1 MAKNMQSNQIII
13 LVATCVLVIVFFYHS
28 ACWMRNS
35 NESFEN
41 ANNAVM
47 FFENCGE
54 NKGLYHTTKADAY
67 NMFNVNS
74 TPLANSSISA
84 LTVPPTAKVT
94 LYDRRSSK
102 GDSIS
107 LLPGDQS
114 VADCLTAAGWNK
126 RAKSVVVEPL
136 VTVYPECE
144 YSGAPKGFDVGF
156 HILSDNVIF
165 KSMRI
170 PEGYGVALLDSI
182 TYDQNTRFKLL
193 EGPYDVWCVD
203 SLPYSSTRD
212 WGSMTKAFNIARLAM
227 FYDDTKYRKKIVSLE
242 VDSTQPQVLPGSIRS
257 FKIPPGYKALI
268 YYNQESATKKEKPQA
283 ILTMSQQ
290 VVTIPKPPRV
300 SPEEFKVFVVFD
312 KNWAGDDTKSVDA
325 DLKEWKW

>member
-1 MAKNMQSNQIII
+1 
-13 LVATCVLVIVFFYHS
+13 
-28 ACWMRNS
+28 MRNS

-41 ANNAVM
+41 AKNAVM

-54 NKGLYHTTKADAY
+54 NKGLYHTAKADAY

-74 TPLANSSISA
+74 TPLANSSISSM
-84 LTVPPTAKVT
+84 TVPPTAKVT
-94 LYDRRSSK
+94 LYDARSSK

-107 LLPGDQS
+107 FLSGNQS

-144 YSGAPKGFDVGF
+144 YSGAPKGFDVGS
-156 HILSDNVIF
+156 HILGDSVNF

-182 TYDQNTRFKLL
+182 SYDQNTRFKLL
-193 EGPYDVWCVD
+193 EGPYDVWCVN
-203 SLPYSSTRD
+203 SLPYNSNKD
-212 WGSMTKAFNIARLAM
+212 WGTMTKTLTIVRLAM

-242 VDSTQPQVLPGSIRS
+242 VDNPRPQTLPGSIRS
-257 FKIPPGYKALI
+257 FKIPPGYKGLV
-268 YYNQESATKKEKPQA
+268 YYSLESANKGDKPQV

-290 VVTIPKPPRV
+290 VLTIPKPPGV
-300 SPEEFKVFVVFD
+300 STNEFKVFVVFD
-312 KNWAGDDTKSVDA
+312 KNWQGDDTKSVDA